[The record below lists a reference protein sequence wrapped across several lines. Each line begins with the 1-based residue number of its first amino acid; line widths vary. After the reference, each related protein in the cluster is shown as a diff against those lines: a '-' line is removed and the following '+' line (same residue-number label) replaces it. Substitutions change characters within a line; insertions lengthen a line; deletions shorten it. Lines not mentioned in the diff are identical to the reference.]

1 MAYLSACKRR
11 DVLFL
16 SLNSSSQY
24 ILFGSALERKLVR
37 GVLRFRGWSS
47 TPAARRDKRIDTGC
61 RVSGFDGTPHRRGG
75 FALVSGDAQARAA
88 VGDAIFSSSAH
99 RVRLGTPPHLRSG

>member
-11 DVLFL
+11 DVLLL

-37 GVLRFRGWSS
+37 GGCHSVLRFRRWS
-47 TPAARRDKRIDTGC
+47 PAPVARRYKRIDTS
-61 RVSGFDGTPHRRGG
+61 RVSGFDGTPHRGGG
-75 FALVSGDAQARAA
+75 FAVVSGDAQARAA
-88 VGDAIFSSSAH
+88 VATLSF
-99 RVRLGTPPHLRSG
+99 LRQLIG

>member
-37 GVLRFRGWSS
+37 GGCHGVLRFRRWSAA
-47 TPAARRDKRIDTGC
+47 PAARRYKRIDTGC
-61 RVSGFDGTPHRRGG
+61 RVSGFDGAPHRRGG
-75 FALVSGDAQARAA
+75 FAVVSGDAQARAA
-88 VGDAIFSSSAH
+88 VATLSVLRQLIGQGWE
-99 RVRLGTPPHLRSG
+99 RHL